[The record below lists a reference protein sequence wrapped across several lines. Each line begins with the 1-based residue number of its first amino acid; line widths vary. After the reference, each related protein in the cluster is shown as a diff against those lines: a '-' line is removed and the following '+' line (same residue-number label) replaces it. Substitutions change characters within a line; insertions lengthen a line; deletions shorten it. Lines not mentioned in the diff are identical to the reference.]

1 MKEERVV
8 VSEQYNNSRLDKFLT
23 TIFSDKSRS
32 FFQNIIEEDLVK
44 VNDSVRKSN
53 YKLKENDI
61 VEVKFPD
68 AVEGTIKPE
77 NIPIEILYEDDDII
91 IVNKVQGMIVHPAP
105 GVYSGTL
112 VNALLYHCKDL
123 SGINGVVRPGIVHR
137 IDKDTSGILVIA
149 KNDFAHMKLS
159 EDFKKH
165 SITREYVAITEGV
178 IKSDSGTIDKPLAR
192 DPKERIKIAIVEGGR
207 RAVTHYSVEKRFKS
221 NTMVRCTLETGRT
234 HQIRVHMA
242 SIGHPL
248 VGDPVYG
255 YKKQKFKVN
264 GQMLHAAKL
273 GFIHPTKGTYMEF
286 TSDVPKEFQKVLQAL
301 GNT

>member
-149 KNDFAHMKLS
+149 KNDFAHVKLS

-207 RAVTHYSVEKRFKS
+207 RAITHYFVEKRFKS

>member
-207 RAVTHYSVEKRFKS
+207 RAVTHYSVEKRFKT

>member
-1 MKEERVV
+1 MKEEKVV
-8 VSEQYNNSRLDKFLT
+8 VSEQDNNSRLDKFLT
-23 TIFSDKSRS
+23 TIFTDKSRS
-32 FFQNIIEEDLVK
+32 FFQNIIEEDLIK
-44 VNDSVRKSN
+44 VNGNVRKSN
-53 YKLKENDI
+53 YKVKENDI
-61 VEVKFPD
+61 VEIKFPD
-68 AVEGTIKPE
+68 AVEGNIEAE
-77 NIPIEILYEDDDII
+77 NIPIDILYEDDDII
-91 IVNKVQGMIVHPAP
+91 IVNKAQGMIVHPAP

-165 SITREYVAITEGV
+165 SITREYIAITEGV
-178 IKSDSGTIDKPLAR
+178 IKSDNGTIDKPLAR

-207 RAVTHYSVEKRFKS
+207 RAVTHYSVEKRFKN

-255 YKKQKFKVN
+255 YKKQKYKVN

-273 GFIHPTKGTYMEF
+273 GFIHPTKGIYMEF
-286 TSDVPKEFQKVLQAL
+286 TSEVPKDFAKILQIL
-301 GNT
+301 ENT